1 MCFLSKQVIPVERLV
16 KAKFQDNFEFCQ
28 WFKKFFDANYAGGE
42 YDAVKSRGG
51 VDPSFGGPAG
61 LGLKKPSGIATG
73 GTVFFFIPMK
83 IYNANLLVTLLAE
96 CLTTLRGRCHW
107 MQNTMTTSWH
117 HKN

>member
-1 MCFLSKQVIPVERLV
+1 MKYILEWSLLNHVRFSTQVIPVERLV

-51 VDPSFGGPAG
+51 VDPSLGGPAG

-73 GTVFFFIPMK
+73 GMSLSLRT
-83 IYNANLLVTLLAE
+83 Y
-96 CLTTLRGRCHW
+96 CL
-107 MQNTMTTSWH
+107 S
-117 HKN
+117 